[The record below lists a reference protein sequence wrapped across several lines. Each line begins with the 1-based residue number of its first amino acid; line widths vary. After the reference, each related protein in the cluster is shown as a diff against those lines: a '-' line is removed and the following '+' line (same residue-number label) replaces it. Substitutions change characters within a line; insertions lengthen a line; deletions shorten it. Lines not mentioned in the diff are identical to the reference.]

1 MRKHL
6 EAIGEAHPKFRGHT
20 GFKAYPVSQDLT
32 MQRSIVG
39 VMRALALLVATGVLL
54 SGCSRPTG
62 SITGTVSH
70 NGKALKGGSVTFIS
84 TEGLVSDSGAIGDDG
99 RYSVPQ
105 ITSGKFKVCV
115 DTSFLA
121 PPTTGGPRGASG
133 PITGAAP
140 PPGALIPEGYKPSN
154 PADAAIAS
162 NAKKFVKIPTKYK
175 FEDQTDLSYEVKAGP
190 QTYDIDL
197 K

>member
-1 MRKHL
+1 ML
-6 EAIGEAHPKFRGHT
+6 SSCIRGIRT
-20 GFKAYPVSQDLT
+20 LAML
-32 MQRSIVG
+32 
-39 VMRALALLVATGVLL
+39 ALAGVLVC
-54 SGCSRPTG
+54 GCSRPMA

-84 TEGLVSDSGAIGDDG
+84 TEGLISDSGAIGEDG

-121 PPTTGGPRGASG
+121 PPSIGGPRGASA

-154 PADAAIAS
+154 PADAAIVS
-162 NAKKFVKIPTKYK
+162 NAKKYVKIPTKYK